1 VLIVENPVMKSARL
15 WLAAAVLL
23 AFSATTTFASGTPAG
38 TVITSRVKVT
48 YTDISGVTAD
58 SAFSNFVSVTVA
70 QVAAVNVTPP
80 NGAVTT
86 SSDSVN
92 ADYALTVTNSGN
104 GTDKFALSKISSK
117 GWTVLFYKDLN
128 GNGLLDAAEL
138 AAGAIAATD
147 SVKEDSTFKIIAR
160 VVVPRNS
167 ALNNQID
174 TTTATATSQFS
185 NSKSAGSI
193 LMTSVHTV
201 NFSNI
206 GNGLTV
212 DNATPAPG
220 QNVTYTF
227 TFTNNGS
234 VPATGVS
241 LSDLLTGFTFVSATS
256 SQGSFNSTANP
267 VLWSIGTVNVGAS
280 VSVTITLNVPLS
292 TTSGTVLNNI
302 VSATYTAGTNTFI
315 VSSNGRSITVGT
327 AYGVS
332 ISPDSAANSKE
343 PQDSVKYYFTVRN
356 TGALKDVI
364 ELSAASSEPLAWT
377 FIKDVNNNHLLDG
390 ADVPLTNTN
399 GKAGVDVDSVAS
411 GDSVHVFALA
421 ILPMVQFDQTKD
433 VTTITATSS
442 ANSSKFQSM
451 VATTTT
457 NIPVLTVAISVSPL
471 PSQPQP
477 PGGVLTYTISYANNG
492 HADIDTSYTVAAR
505 IPDSTSYVPGSVKL
519 GALSLPD
526 SAAIQ
531 NGTVSIKTAGL
542 KQSTNGTVQFKVKIK

>member
-1 VLIVENPVMKSARL
+1 VNKLSKIIIRFSLGVAALLFVSAGS
-15 WLAAAVLL
+15 V
-23 AFSATTTFASGTPAG
+23 FASGTPAG
-38 TVITSRVKVT
+38 TVISSRVKVT
-48 YTDISGVTAD
+48 YTDVAGLTAD
-58 SAFSNFVSVTVA
+58 SAFSNFVSITIA

-92 ADYALTVTNSGN
+92 VDYPLTVTNSGN
-104 GTDKFALSKISSK
+104 GTDKFTLSKLSSK
-117 GWTVLFYKDLN
+117 GWTVLFYKDAN
-128 GNGLLDAAEL
+128 GNGLLDAPEL
-138 AAGAIAATD
+138 TAGAITATD
-147 SVKEDSTFKIIAR
+147 SVKEDSTFKVIAR
-160 VVVPRNS
+160 VLVPRNS

-174 TTTATATSQFS
+174 TTTAAATSQFN
-185 NSKSAGSI
+185 NSKSAAEV
-193 LMTSVHTV
+193 LLTTVHTV

-212 DNATPAPG
+212 DNQTPAPG
-220 QNVTYTF
+220 QNVTFTF
-227 TFTNNGS
+227 TLTNNGS
-234 VPATGVS
+234 VPATGVN
-241 LSDLLTGFTFVSATS
+241 LSDLLSGFTFVSATT
-256 SQGSFNSTANP
+256 SQGSFNSTGNP
-267 VLWSIGTVNVGAS
+267 VLWNIGTVNAGGS
-280 VSVTITLNVPLS
+280 VTVTITLNVPLS
-292 TTSGTVLNNI
+292 TTSGTVLNN
-302 VSATYTAGTNTFI
+302 VFSATYSSGANTFI
-315 VSSNGRSITVGT
+315 VSSNSRSITVGT
-327 AYGVS
+327 AYSVS
-332 ISPDSAANSKE
+332 ISPDSVASSRE
-343 PQDSVKYYFTVRN
+343 PQDSVKYYFTVKN

-364 ELSAASSEPLAWT
+364 ELSTASSEPITWK
-377 FIKDVNNNHLLDG
+377 FIRDVNNNHIIDA

-421 ILPMVQFDQTKD
+421 ILPMVPLDQTKD

-477 PGGVLTYTISYANNG
+477 PGGVLTYTISYANSG
-492 HADIDTSYTVAAR
+492 HADIDTSYTVTAR

-519 GALSLPD
+519 GTLSLPD

-542 KQSTNGTVQFKVKIK
+542 KQATNGTAEFKVKIK

>member
-1 VLIVENPVMKSARL
+1 VNKLSNMILRL
-15 WLAAAVLL
+15 SLGFTALLL
-23 AFSATTTFASGTPAG
+23 ASTGNAFASGTPAG
-38 TVITSRVKVT
+38 TVISSRVKAT
-48 YTDISGVTAD
+48 YTDLAGLTAD
-58 SAFSNFVSVTVA
+58 SAFSNVVSITIA

-80 NGAVTT
+80 NGAFTT

-92 ADYALTVTNSGN
+92 ADYPLTVTNSGN
-104 GTDKFALSKISSK
+104 GTDKFTLSKVSSK
-117 GWTVLFYKDLN
+117 GWTVLFYKDAN
-128 GNGLLDAAEL
+128 GNGLLDASEL
-138 AAGAIAATD
+138 AAGAITATD
-147 SVKEDSTFKIIAR
+147 SVKEDSVFKVIAR
-160 VVVPRNS
+160 VAVPRNS

-174 TTTATATSQFS
+174 TTTAAATSQFN
-185 NSKSAGSI
+185 NSKSAAEV
-193 LMTSVHTV
+193 LLTTVHTV

-212 DNATPAPG
+212 DNQTPAPG

-234 VPATGVS
+234 VPATGVN
-241 LSDLLTGFTFVSATS
+241 LSDLLSGFTFVSATT
-256 SQGSFNSTANP
+256 SQGSFNSTGNP
-267 VLWSIGTVNVGAS
+267 VLWNIGTVNVGGS
-280 VSVTITLNVPLS
+280 VTVTITLNVPLS
-292 TTSGTVLNNI
+292 TTSGTVLNNLL
-302 VSATYTAGTNTFI
+302 SATYTAGTNTFT
-315 VSSNGRSITVGT
+315 VSSNSRSITVGT

-332 ISPDSAANSKE
+332 ISPDSVASARE
-343 PQDSVKYYFTVRN
+343 PQDSVKYYFTLKN

-364 ELSAASSEPLAWT
+364 ELSAVSSEPLSWT
-377 FIKDVNNNHLLDG
+377 FIRDVNNNHIIDA

-421 ILPMVQFDQTKD
+421 ILPMVQLDQTKD

-442 ANSSKFQSM
+442 ANSSKFQSI
-451 VATTTT
+451 VALTTT
-457 NIPVLTVAISVSPL
+457 NTPVLTVAISVSPL

-492 HADIDTSYTVAAR
+492 HADIDTSYVVTAR

-531 NGTVSIKTAGL
+531 NGTVAIKTAGL
-542 KQSTNGTVQFKVKIK
+542 KQATNGTVQFKVKIK